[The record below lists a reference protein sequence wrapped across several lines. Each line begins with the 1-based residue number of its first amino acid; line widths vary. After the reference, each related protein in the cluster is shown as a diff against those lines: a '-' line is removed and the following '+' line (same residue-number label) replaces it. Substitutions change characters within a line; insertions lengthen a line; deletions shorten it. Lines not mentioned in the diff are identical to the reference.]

1 MRLLKRI
8 SRKKQHDG
16 TAKLLKSVPSF
27 CVNEIYRERIRPHQ
41 PIRRYTVWNGVKM
54 SPKRSA
60 VRKFDLLL
68 PSSLRD
74 EDYAKSENG
83 EVAFH
88 KEYTRSGDNVNIIGG
103 GRGVTTVHA
112 AWMVEPDGRVT
123 VFEGSAEMVDIVKD
137 TVRINGVSDLCNIRH
152 SLVGPGLNVY
162 TSGKLDVE
170 AIHPGELPECDVLEM
185 DCEGAELD
193 LLREMVLRPDVL
205 IIEVHPRRHSVGS
218 VDYMA
223 ELTERLE
230 NKDFTI
236 EGRRD
241 NEGEPLTEQEF
252 NTICHSSLDEHPG
265 APILAAVHRSADR
278 GPL

>member
-1 MRLLKRI
+1 MELLERI
-8 SRKKQHDG
+8 SRKKQEDG
-16 TAKLLKSVPSF
+16 IAGILKSAPSF
-27 CVNEIYRERIRPHQ
+27 FINEIYRERIRPLQ

-60 VRKFDLLL
+60 VRKLDFLL

-74 EDYAKSENG
+74 EDYEKSENG

-88 KEYTRSGDNVNIIGG
+88 KEYTRSGDRVIIIGG

-112 AWMVEPDGRVT
+112 AWMVEPDGRVR
-123 VFEGSAEMVDIVKD
+123 VFEGSAEMVDMVKD
-137 TVRINGVSDLCNIRH
+137 TIRINGVSDLCDVRH

-162 TSGKLDVE
+162 TSGTLDVE
-170 AIHPGELPECDVLEM
+170 AIHPGDLPECDVLEM

-193 LLREMVLRPDVL
+193 ILREMVIRPDVL
-205 IIEVHPRRHSVGS
+205 IIEVHPRRHSMS
-218 VDYMA
+218 SADYMT
-223 ELTERLE
+223 ELTEQLE

-252 NTICHSSLDEHPG
+252 DTICRSSLDEHPS
-265 APILAAVHRSADR
+265 APVIAAVHRSADR
-278 GPL
+278 